1 LKLRERKEQETAEN
15 CIMCKNTVFYNTLF
29 FSANLLVSALL
40 MFASMLVSP
49 LLINLACHTVRAPN
63 AINTPKRRK
72 PHYRILMS
80 EMRNTIQLG
89 ITMVTIYFLVQ
100 CLPGGTEETS
110 VSIAA
115 RLEKI

>member
-1 LKLRERKEQETAEN
+1 LKLREGKEQETAEN

-72 PHYRILMS
+72 PHYSMLIS
-80 EMRNTIQLG
+80 EIFG
-89 ITMVTIYFLVQ
+89 
-100 CLPGGTEETS
+100 S
-110 VSIAA
+110 VFAW
-115 RLEKI
+115 RD